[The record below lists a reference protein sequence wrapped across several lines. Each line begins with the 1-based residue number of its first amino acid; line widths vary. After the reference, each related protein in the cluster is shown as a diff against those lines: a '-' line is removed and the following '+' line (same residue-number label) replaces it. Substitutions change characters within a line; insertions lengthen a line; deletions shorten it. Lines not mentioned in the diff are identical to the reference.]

1 MAEPKV
7 PTPSRSTELDEV
19 TLARARRGE
28 RAAQQILILRYQGA
42 VFSLLGRM
50 GVADVEDLAQ
60 ETFLRVLRALPGF
73 DPRGPARLSSWI
85 LTIATR
91 LALDVLRR
99 GTTDADDNVLAL
111 PSSEPSPA
119 SRLASKALGARIAV
133 AVDALPPAYRA
144 AFVLRGYHELSL
156 SEIAQALEC
165 DVNTIKSRLARA
177 RSILRSTLGE
187 ERDHG

>member
-1 MAEPKV
+1 MAQLDV
-7 PTPSRSTELDEV
+7 PSSASRELDEV

-28 RAAQQILILRYQGA
+28 RAAQEVLVLRYQSA

-50 GVADVEDLAQ
+50 GVPDVEDLSQ
-60 ETFLRVLRALPGF
+60 ETFLRVLRALPDF
-73 DPRGPARLSSWI
+73 EPRGPARLSTWI

-99 GTTDADDNVLAL
+99 NQDADDHVAAL
-111 PSSEPSPA
+111 PSPEPSPS
-119 SRLASKALGARIAV
+119 SRLASKTLGARIAA
-133 AVDALPPAYRA
+133 AVDALPPTYRA
-144 AFVLRGYHELSL
+144 AFVLRGYHELSHA
-156 SEIAQALEC
+156 EIAQTLEC

-177 RSILRSTLGE
+177 RSALRSSLEE